1 MPSSCE
7 MGGLIA
13 IRLADRTVLTRRP
26 ANARGRFTVV
36 LSAERFHPR
45 SFTTA
50 ATRMKKYI
58 AEAIGTFVLVFV
70 GTGSVVVNDATG
82 GDVTLVGVALAW
94 GLVVS
99 AMIYSIGDLSG
110 AHINPA
116 VTIAF
121 CVARRFDVKQVVP
134 YIVSQCIGAFLAS
147 AVMKLLFPEQMSL
160 GPTLPSGPWL
170 QSFILEIILTFILMF
185 VVLNVTVG
193 AKEKGITAGLAI
205 GGVITFEV
213 LCGGPISGA
222 SMNPARSIAPAVVG
236 GQLQYLWVYLIAP
249 VIGAVLAVPASA
261 IIRNDESDE
270 NTTGENES

>member
-1 MPSSCE
+1 
-7 MGGLIA
+7 
-13 IRLADRTVLTRRP
+13 
-26 ANARGRFTVV
+26 
-36 LSAERFHPR
+36 
-45 SFTTA
+45 
-50 ATRMKKYI
+50 MKKYI

-121 CVARRFDVKQVVP
+121 CVARRFDVRQVAP
-134 YIVSQCIGAFLAS
+134 YLISQCIGAFLAS
-147 AVMKLLFPEQMSL
+147 AVMRLLFPDQMSL
-160 GPTLPSGPWL
+160 GPTLPAGPWL

-185 VVLNVTVG
+185 VVLSVTVG

-213 LCGGPISGA
+213 LFGGPISGA

-236 GQLQYLWVYLIAP
+236 GQMQYLWVYLIAP

-261 IIRNDESDE
+261 IIRGDESNE
-270 NTTGENES
+270 NTSGENES